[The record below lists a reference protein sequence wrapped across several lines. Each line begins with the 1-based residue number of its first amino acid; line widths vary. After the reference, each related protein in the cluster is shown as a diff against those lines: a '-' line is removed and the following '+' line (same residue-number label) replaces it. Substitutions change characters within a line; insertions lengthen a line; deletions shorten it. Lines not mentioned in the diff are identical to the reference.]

1 MFFLGMGCFWGAE
14 RKFWNLKGVYSTQ
27 VGYAG
32 GYTPNPTYKE
42 VCSGRK
48 TFWTYLLAGDRI
60 FKMEINILCVFSVF
74 SCPFL

>member
-1 MFFLGMGCFWGAE
+1 MSVRMGCFWGAE

-42 VCSGRK
+42 DLQNGNKFFVCFFS
-48 TFWTYLLAGDRI
+48 FLLPI
-60 FKMEINILCVFSVF
+60 SINILADLSLCVFRKQ
-74 SCPFL
+74 

>member
-1 MFFLGMGCFWGAE
+1 MSVRMGCFWGAE

-42 VCSGRK
+42 DLQNGNKFFVCFFQFSLAHFFKYTSDLSLYVFRK
-48 TFWTYLLAGDRI
+48 Q
-60 FKMEINILCVFSVF
+60 
-74 SCPFL
+74 